1 MNIDVTESLA
11 DKVPYLLRMCNDEPL
26 PSERIPPD
34 AVSHVNECERTESVR
49 KSFKDDKIP
58 PVVRE
63 EVDRQIDQLREWGV
77 REQSDSP
84 MATPMVCALKKD
96 QSIRLAVK
104 CTEHPGACTS
114 QKLSTAQQAW
124 AVVMCG
130 SYAVIWGLQK
140 FRDMIFG
147 SQAKNAPKSAEL
159 MRWLLAIQEFN
170 VEIVYKRGVG

>member
-1 MNIDVTESLA
+1 MVLPKERREQIFTFSDVFSKRPGLCPALQHKIVTTPDFKPKA
-11 DKVPYLLRMCNDEPL
+11 FKAY
-26 PSERIPPD
+26 RIPQVWRD
-34 AVSHVNECERTESVR
+34 
-49 KSFKDDKIP
+49 
-58 PVVRE
+58 
-63 EVDRQIDQLREWGV
+63 EVDRQIDQLLEWGFIKP
-77 REQSDSP
+77 SDSP

-114 QKLSTAQQAW
+114 QKLSTAQHALS
-124 AVVMCG
+124 VVICG

-170 VEIVYKRGVG
+170 VEIVYKGGVG